1 MRIWGR
7 LMGAVKQL
15 ASEAYYL
22 VQYDKQKLSFF
33 WNKYSDMKAER
44 YYFGQE
50 NPYANFQDYIDS
62 NRAYLNSEYWKE
74 YFKNLRGGI
83 RH

>member
-1 MRIWGR
+1 
-7 LMGAVKQL
+7 MGAVKQL